1 MIYLLYSNNEFKYLM
16 IIILQKIQI
25 GLYSIFLLRWAAT
38 QYYIQIKQYKQLE
51 FYMVNLN
58 QIRHLLHL
66 MVSISK
72 IENQMVNLL
81 D

>member
-1 MIYLLYSNNEFKYLM
+1 MIYLSYSNNEFKYLM

-58 QIRHLLHL
+58 QIRHILHL

-81 D
+81 K